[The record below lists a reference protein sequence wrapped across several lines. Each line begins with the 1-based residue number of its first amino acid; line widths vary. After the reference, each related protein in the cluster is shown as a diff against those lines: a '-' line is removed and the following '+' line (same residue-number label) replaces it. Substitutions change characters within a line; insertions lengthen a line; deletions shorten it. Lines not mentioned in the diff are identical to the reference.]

1 MNKLVDIKEL
11 VPIMQEQLNAG
22 KTVSFIPRGNSMRPL
37 LGDGTDMVVLKKPD
51 GRLHHFDMPLYH
63 RKETDKYI
71 LHRVVGFRKDGTYV
85 MLGDNNFEREYNISD
100 DDIVGVVTS
109 FCRKG
114 KMYSTNNVIYR
125 LYCNVWYYTRPLRRL
140 LSRIKRR

>member
-1 MNKLVDIKEL
+1 MNKRVDIKEL
-11 VPIMQEQLNAG
+11 VPIMQEQLDAG

-37 LGDGTDMVVLKKPD
+37 LGDGTDMVVLKKPE
-51 GRLHHFDMPLYH
+51 GRLHFFDMPLYY

-85 MLGDNNFEREYNISD
+85 MLGDNNAQREYGISD

-109 FCRKG
+109 FYHKG
-114 KMYSTNNVIYR
+114 KMYSINHPLYR
-125 LYCNVWYYTRPLRRL
+125 LYCNVWYYTRPIRKVF
-140 LSRIKRR
+140 SYIKRR